1 MLQDAKMSVSQQN
14 GLCVKQCGF
23 HVSDAASTPEDVD
36 TISVMVPETNA
47 HSCMTA
53 SLLAETSMAKP
64 GELEMGKKTMYR
76 ISKTILA
83 PASMSPG
90 LAMSQGDMTLADHSH
105 LTPGVKKMMRS
116 VVRGLKAYQEPEAAT
131 EGLGGTYFFKSE
143 HGANIAIM
151 KPCDEEPLAPSNPK
165 GFVGRELGE
174 PGLKPSVRVGEAA
187 SREVAAYLLDH
198 GRYAGVPHTVM
209 VRMSHP
215 IFHYNDISNVD
226 ENDDDGDELPLK
238 LGSLQSFVR
247 HECDTTE
254 MGTSLF
260 NKKDVHR
267 IGILDIRLFN
277 TDRHGGNILVKS
289 VKNTLPSLQKNQYQ
303 LIPIDHGFALPEGL
317 EPPYFEWQ
325 HWPQAMLP
333 FDKEELDYIANL
345 DAKSDVELLR
355 RELPDIHESSFRILE
370 LATLLLQ
377 ECAAAGLTLSEIA
390 GVMTRPMIGIDEE
403 PSELE
408 NVCLEI
414 RREMFQDLK
423 SAQEASVPI
432 SHFSSMSI
440 SEVAEET
447 ADSTPDSGSAATFFG
462 IGDEMD
468 NSATG
473 VIVTKG
479 EDVLFSMDE
488 DGGAK
493 TPSPSSPNMTK
504 RDTVYNDAPY
514 LMVRTTGEL
523 GTPFETTFKSAL
535 GETHGVSPI
544 YDSDSPTHPQCDEDQ
559 QSRQNSTIVDFRGA
573 QSYVPVLPK
582 FATGNTKQK
591 KFHRAI
597 SRGNIPSMTDRPL
610 EEPRGCYDSSYALA
624 DMDEKEWQLFLSK
637 AASKIAAAISSGV
650 WQDTFGQVQ
659 QMSCPRF

>member
-1 MLQDAKMSVSQQN
+1 MKHT
-14 GLCVKQCGF
+14 GF
-23 HVSDAASTPEDVD
+23 HVPDSTSTPEDVD
-36 TISVMVPETNA
+36 TIGVMVAETNA
-47 HSCMTA
+47 QSCMTA
-53 SLLAETSMAKP
+53 SLLAENTMGQP
-64 GELEMGKKTMYR
+64 QEMDVSKKTMYR
-76 ISKTILA
+76 ISKTRLA

-143 HGANIAIM
+143 HGSNIAIM

-174 PGLKPSVRVGEAA
+174 PGLKPTVRVGEAA

-198 GRYAGVPHTVM
+198 DRYAGVPHTVM

-226 ENDDDGDELPLK
+226 DTEDGELPLK

-289 VKNTLPSLQKNQYQ
+289 VKNDDSSSSLQKDKYQ

-333 FDKEELDYIANL
+333 FDKEELEYIANL
-345 DAKSDVELLR
+345 DATADVELLR
-355 RELPDIHESSFRILE
+355 KELPDIHESSFRILE

-408 NVCLEI
+408 NLCLEI
-414 RREMFQDLK
+414 RREMFEELK
-423 SAQEASVPI
+423 AAQQSSVPI

-440 SEVAEET
+440 SEAAEET
-447 ADSTPDSGSAATFFG
+447 AESTPDSGSSATFFA
-462 IGDEMD
+462 IGDEME
-468 NSATG
+468 SAPTG
-473 VIVTKG
+473 VTKG
-479 EDVLFSMDE
+479 EDALFSMDE

-493 TPSPSSPNMTK
+493 TPSPSSPNMRK
-504 RDTVYNDAPY
+504 RDAAYNDAPY
-514 LMVRTTGEL
+514 LMVKTTGEL
-523 GTPFETTFKSAL
+523 GTPFGTTFKSVL
-535 GETHGVSPI
+535 GEAHGVSQS
-544 YDSDSPTHPQCDEDQ
+544 YDSDSPTHPQGDTGN
-559 QSRQNSTIVDFRGA
+559 QSRENLAEFRGA
-573 QSYVPVLPK
+573 QSYVPVLPR
-582 FATGNTKQK
+582 FATVNAKQK

-597 SRGNIPSMTDRPL
+597 SRGNMSSVTDRPL
-610 EEPRGCYDSSYALA
+610 EEPRGCYDSSHALA
-624 DMDEKEWQLFLSK
+624 DMDEEEWRLFLSR

>member
-1 MLQDAKMSVSQQN
+1 MKHT
-14 GLCVKQCGF
+14 GF
-23 HVSDAASTPEDVD
+23 HVPDSTSTPEDVD
-36 TISVMVPETNA
+36 TIGVMVAETNA
-47 HSCMTA
+47 QSCMTA
-53 SLLAETSMAKP
+53 SLLADNT
-64 GELEMGKKTMYR
+64 MGQPQEVDVSKKTMYR
-76 ISKTILA
+76 ISKTRLA

-143 HGANIAIM
+143 HGSNIAIM

-174 PGLKPSVRVGEAA
+174 PGLKPTVRVGEAA

-198 GRYAGVPHTVM
+198 DRYAGVPHTVM

-226 ENDDDGDELPLK
+226 DTEDGELPLK

-289 VKNTLPSLQKNQYQ
+289 VKNDDSSSSLQKDKYQ

-333 FDKEELDYIANL
+333 FDKEELEYIANL
-345 DAKSDVELLR
+345 DATADVELLR
-355 RELPDIHESSFRILE
+355 KELPDIHESSFRILE

-408 NVCLEI
+408 NLCLEI
-414 RREMFQDLK
+414 RREMFEELK
-423 SAQEASVPI
+423 AAQQSSVPI

-440 SEVAEET
+440 SEAAEET
-447 ADSTPDSGSAATFFG
+447 AESTPDSGSSATFFA
-462 IGDEMD
+462 IGDEME
-468 NSATG
+468 SAPTG
-473 VIVTKG
+473 VTKG
-479 EDVLFSMDE
+479 EDALFSMDE

-493 TPSPSSPNMTK
+493 TPSPSSPNMRK
-504 RDTVYNDAPY
+504 RDAAYNDAPY
-514 LMVRTTGEL
+514 LMVKTTGEL
-523 GTPFETTFKSAL
+523 GTPFGTTFKSVL
-535 GETHGVSPI
+535 GEAHGVSQS
-544 YDSDSPTHPQCDEDQ
+544 YDSDSPTHPQGDTGN
-559 QSRQNSTIVDFRGA
+559 QSRENLAEFRGA
-573 QSYVPVLPK
+573 QSYVPVLPR
-582 FATGNTKQK
+582 FATVNAKQK

-597 SRGNIPSMTDRPL
+597 SRGNMSSVTDRPL
-610 EEPRGCYDSSYALA
+610 EEPRGCYDSSHALA
-624 DMDEKEWQLFLSK
+624 DMDEEEWRLFLSR

>member
-1 MLQDAKMSVSQQN
+1 MKHT
-14 GLCVKQCGF
+14 GF
-23 HVSDAASTPEDVD
+23 HVPHSTSTPEDVD
-36 TISVMVPETNA
+36 TIGVMVAETNA
-47 HSCMTA
+47 QSCMTA
-53 SLLAETSMAKP
+53 SLLADNTMAQP
-64 GELEMGKKTMYR
+64 QEMDVSKKTMYR
-76 ISKTILA
+76 ISKTRLA

-174 PGLKPSVRVGEAA
+174 PGLKPTVRVGEAA

-198 GRYAGVPHTVM
+198 DRYAGVPHTVM

-226 ENDDDGDELPLK
+226 DTEDGELPLK

-289 VKNTLPSLQKNQYQ
+289 VKNDDSSSSLQKDKYQ

-333 FDKEELDYIANL
+333 FDKEELEYIANL
-345 DAKSDVELLR
+345 DAAADVELLR
-355 RELPDIHESSFRILE
+355 KELPDIHESSFRILE

-408 NVCLEI
+408 NMCLEI
-414 RREMFQDLK
+414 RREMFEELK
-423 SAQEASVPI
+423 AAQQSSVPI

-440 SEVAEET
+440 SEAAEET
-447 ADSTPDSGSAATFFG
+447 AESTPDSGSSATFFA
-462 IGDEMD
+462 IGDEME
-468 NSATG
+468 SAPTG
-473 VIVTKG
+473 VTKG
-479 EDVLFSMDE
+479 EDALFSMDE

-493 TPSPSSPNMTK
+493 TPSPSSPNMRK
-504 RDTVYNDAPY
+504 RDAAYNDAPY
-514 LMVRTTGEL
+514 LMVKTTGEV
-523 GTPFETTFKSAL
+523 GTPFGTTFKSVL
-535 GETHGVSPI
+535 GEAHGVSQS
-544 YDSDSPTHPQCDEDQ
+544 YDSDSPTHPQGDTEK
-559 QSRQNSTIVDFRGA
+559 QSREDLTEFRGA
-573 QSYVPVLPK
+573 QSYVPVLPR
-582 FATGNTKQK
+582 FATVNAKQK

-597 SRGNIPSMTDRPL
+597 SRGNMSSVTDRPL
-610 EEPRGCYDSSYALA
+610 EEPRGCYDSSHALA
-624 DMDEKEWQLFLSK
+624 DMDEEEWRLFLSR

>member
-1 MLQDAKMSVSQQN
+1 MKHT
-14 GLCVKQCGF
+14 GF
-23 HVSDAASTPEDVD
+23 HVPHSTSTPEDVD
-36 TISVMVPETNA
+36 TIGVMVAETNA
-47 HSCMTA
+47 QSCMTA
-53 SLLAETSMAKP
+53 SLLADNT
-64 GELEMGKKTMYR
+64 MGQPQEVDVSKKTMYR
-76 ISKTILA
+76 ISKTRLA

-143 HGANIAIM
+143 HGSNIAIM

-174 PGLKPSVRVGEAA
+174 PGLKPTVRVGEAA

-198 GRYAGVPHTVM
+198 DRYAGVPHTVM

-226 ENDDDGDELPLK
+226 DTEDGELPLK

-289 VKNTLPSLQKNQYQ
+289 VKNDDSSSSLQKDKYQ

-333 FDKEELDYIANL
+333 FDKEELEYIANL
-345 DAKSDVELLR
+345 DATADVELLR
-355 RELPDIHESSFRILE
+355 KELPDIHESSFRILE

-408 NVCLEI
+408 NLCLEI
-414 RREMFQDLK
+414 RREMFEELK
-423 SAQEASVPI
+423 AAQQSSVPI

-440 SEVAEET
+440 SEAAEET
-447 ADSTPDSGSAATFFG
+447 AESTPDSGSSATFFA
-462 IGDEMD
+462 IGDEME
-468 NSATG
+468 SAPTG
-473 VIVTKG
+473 GVTKG
-479 EDVLFSMDE
+479 EDALFSMDE

-493 TPSPSSPNMTK
+493 TPSPSSPNMRK
-504 RDTVYNDAPY
+504 RDAAYNDAPY
-514 LMVRTTGEL
+514 LMVKTTGEL
-523 GTPFETTFKSAL
+523 GTPFGTTFKSVL
-535 GETHGVSPI
+535 GEAHGVSQS
-544 YDSDSPTHPQCDEDQ
+544 YDSDSPTHPQGDTGN
-559 QSRQNSTIVDFRGA
+559 QSRENLAEFRGA
-573 QSYVPVLPK
+573 QSYVPVLPR
-582 FATGNTKQK
+582 FATVNAKQK

-597 SRGNIPSMTDRPL
+597 SRGNMSSVTDRPL
-610 EEPRGCYDSSYALA
+610 EEPRGCYDSSHALA
-624 DMDEKEWQLFLSK
+624 DMDEEEWRLFLSR

>member
-1 MLQDAKMSVSQQN
+1 MKHT
-14 GLCVKQCGF
+14 GF
-23 HVSDAASTPEDVD
+23 HVPDSTSTPEDVD
-36 TISVMVPETNA
+36 TIGVMVAETNA
-47 HSCMTA
+47 QSCMTA
-53 SLLAETSMAKP
+53 SLLADNTMAQP
-64 GELEMGKKTMYR
+64 QEMDVSKKTMYR
-76 ISKTILA
+76 ISKTRLA

-174 PGLKPSVRVGEAA
+174 PGLKPTVRVGEAA

-198 GRYAGVPHTVM
+198 DRYAGVPHTVM

-226 ENDDDGDELPLK
+226 DTEDGELPLK

-289 VKNTLPSLQKNQYQ
+289 VKNDDSSSSLQKDKYQ

-333 FDKEELDYIANL
+333 FDKEELEYIANL
-345 DAKSDVELLR
+345 DATADVELLR
-355 RELPDIHESSFRILE
+355 KELPDIHESSFRILE

-408 NVCLEI
+408 NLCLEI
-414 RREMFQDLK
+414 RREMFEELK
-423 SAQEASVPI
+423 AAQQSSVPI

-440 SEVAEET
+440 SEAAEET
-447 ADSTPDSGSAATFFG
+447 AESTPDSGSSATFFA
-462 IGDEMD
+462 IGDEME
-468 NSATG
+468 SVPTG
-473 VIVTKG
+473 AAKV
-479 EDVLFSMDE
+479 EDALFSMDE

-493 TPSPSSPNMTK
+493 TPSPSSPNMRK
-504 RDTVYNDAPY
+504 RDAAYNDAPY
-514 LMVRTTGEL
+514 LMVKTTGEL
-523 GTPFETTFKSAL
+523 GTPFGTTFKSVL
-535 GETHGVSPI
+535 GEAHGVSQS
-544 YDSDSPTHPQCDEDQ
+544 YDSDSPTHPQGDTEK
-559 QSRQNSTIVDFRGA
+559 QSRENLADFRGA
-573 QSYVPVLPK
+573 QSYVPVLPR
-582 FATGNTKQK
+582 FATVNAKQK
-591 KFHRAI
+591 KFYRAI
-597 SRGNIPSMTDRPL
+597 SRGNMSSMADRPL
-610 EEPRGCYDSSYALA
+610 EEPRGCYDSSHALA
-624 DMDEKEWQLFLSK
+624 DMDEEEWRLFLSR